1 MPMQNI
7 LEFLPA
13 VVTGQGQR
21 CELYLRRPDADAL
34 LARAV
39 AAGGQ
44 LLQPISA
51 RTWGEDVGY
60 ALDAD
65 GHVLAV
71 ARACGTSGWHGA
83 ARGFTLRAGC
93 LWRGVR
99 LPARRQALA
108 SLDV

>member
-71 ARACGTSGWHGA
+71 ARA
-83 ARGFTLRAGC
+83 
-93 LWRGVR
+93 
-99 LPARRQALA
+99 
-108 SLDV
+108 